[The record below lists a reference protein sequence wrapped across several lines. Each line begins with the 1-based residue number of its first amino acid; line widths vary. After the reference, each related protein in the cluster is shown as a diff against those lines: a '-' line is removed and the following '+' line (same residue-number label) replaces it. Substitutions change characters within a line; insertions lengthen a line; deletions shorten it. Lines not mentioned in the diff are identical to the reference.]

1 MTTFSGSGNGY
12 FRNEEL
18 GDGPTRVIRVHNNLL
33 AVGPSTTSGT
43 VWFFDYSG
51 HSTGWTFGS
60 NLYWDAGRGM
70 AVITSDSARIAAD
83 PKFTSISHTRAKP
96 LVCANELRPRRT
108 QTKRQEAASSANW

>member
-1 MTTFSGSGNGY
+1 MAGREQRSGS
-12 FRNEEL
+12 
-18 GDGPTRVIRVHNNLL
+18 V
-33 AVGPSTTSGT
+33 A

-83 PKFTSISHTRAKP
+83 PKFTNASLSDLSIRVGSPAIDK
-96 LVCANELRPRRT
+96 AT
-108 QTKRQEAASSANW
+108 QTVSFGLPDDFMQIARPKGALNDIGAFEFAS